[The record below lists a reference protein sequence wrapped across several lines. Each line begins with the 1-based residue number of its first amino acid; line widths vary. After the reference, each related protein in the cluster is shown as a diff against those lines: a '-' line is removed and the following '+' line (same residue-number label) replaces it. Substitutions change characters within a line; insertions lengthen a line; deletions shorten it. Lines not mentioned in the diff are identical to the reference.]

1 MVFRKRMLFLVFS
14 LSVPLLLV
22 LCLILYSSQTD
33 KGDFFSTLKALYG
46 SEQFEKAQSRLELS
60 LEEVLAQKEGCE
72 LALSIY
78 AKQKEY
84 SALYRVASRCLELG
98 RKVDLAYE
106 ALAFSSLKLGADKEA
121 LKILKKELQDS
132 SSDRLLLT
140 LGQLTHEQKDFPQS
154 RTYFLRLIKESNMW
168 ATWMAR
174 LLKFKPLMQDP
185 VFIDELVLEVSEKK
199 NRSKQSEE
207 KLLMYAKLF
216 KLSTSIQI
224 LEKRLGEK

>member
-1 MVFRKRMLFLVFS
+1 MVFRKRMIFLVFS
-14 LSVPLLLV
+14 LFVPLLLV
-22 LCLILYSSQTD
+22 LCLILYSSQAEE
-33 KGDFFSTLKALYG
+33 GDSFTTLKALYG
-46 SEQFEKAQSRLELS
+46 SGQLEKARSRLDSS
-60 LEEVLAQKEGCE
+60 LEEVLAQPEGCE

-78 AKQKEY
+78 AKQEEY
-84 SALYRVASRCLELG
+84 SALYLVASRCLELE
-98 RKVDLAYE
+98 KKADLAYE
-106 ALAFSSLKLGADKEA
+106 ALAFSSLKLEKDKEA
-121 LKILKKELQDS
+121 LDILKKELQVS
-132 SSDRLLLT
+132 SSDRLLLA

-154 RTYFLRLIKESNMW
+154 RAYFLHLIKESNMW

-174 LLKFKPLMQDP
+174 LLKFKSLMQDP